1 MKSRRKK
8 IIVPMIGIGAILLIW
23 YGVCRAELFSAYV
36 LPPPYR
42 VFRSFYKMAVNG
54 ELWKDISISFLRV
67 IKGFY
72 IAFALAFGL
81 GMIRFLLPGTAKYY
95 EYMVRFFRNVPPLA
109 MIPLLILWCGEIQYE
124 GSQRTAFVF
133 QEPRLMPWLTVWDNV
148 AFGIRK
154 KEQNSENIS
163 GIISTVG
170 LEGFEKAYP
179 FQLSGGMQQRAA
191 IARALAYRPSFI
203 MMDEPFAALDYFTR
217 EQMQK
222 ELLRVRQKQR
232 CSILFVTHSIDEALL
247 LGHKIVVIE
256 NGLVK
261 TQVRVPELEGDRNL
275 LDEMFISLKRH
286 MIESLNTAD

>member
-1 MKSRRKK
+1 MAGIKLKNIQKSYQ
-8 IIVPMIGIGAILLIW
+8 V
-23 YGVCRAELFSAYV
+23 E
-36 LPPPYR
+36 
-42 VFRSFYKMAVNG
+42 
-54 ELWKDISISFLRV
+54 D
-67 IKGFY
+67 
-72 IAFALAFGL
+72 
-81 GMIRFLLPGTAKYY
+81 
-95 EYMVRFFRNVPPLA
+95 RNVPVLNGIDLD
-109 MIPLLILWCGEIQYE
+109 IPQGQITVILGQSGCGKTTLLRLTGGLEPADSGEILWE
-124 GSQRTAFVF
+124 GNHKTAFVF

-148 AFGIRK
+148 VFGLK
-154 KEQNSENIS
+154 KAEQDKEKIQSLI
-163 GIISTVG
+163 GTVG
-170 LEGFEKAYP
+170 LSRFEKAYP
-179 FQLSGGMQQRAA
+179 SQLSGGMKQRAA
-191 IARALAYRPSFI
+191 IARALAYEPDFI

-275 LDEMFISLKRH
+275 LDEMFVSLKRH